1 MARIGKLTVGVELSV
16 SDETAAR
23 CIALLNMY
31 LDANDDLHLV
41 RKADGDRL
49 EWAIEQKP
57 TFNDIVL
64 GGDGR

>member
-1 MARIGKLTVGVELSV
+1 MASIGKFTVGVELSV
-16 SDETAAR
+16 SGETAAR

-49 EWAIEQKP
+49 EWAIERKP
-57 TFNDIVL
+57 TFGDIVIRGNGL
-64 GGDGR
+64 